1 MTDQLERLL
10 ERLEEEKE
18 EVETAEELAR
28 RLPGK
33 WRWKRLRRPVG
44 RTRETGQEE
53 PKAQE
58 REESASRG
66 DASGRTEDPEGDS
79 RKRRREDVEALRER
93 GAKWPAVETLTAR
106 EKQRE
111 EAAEGLYRKL
121 LRRGQTAERARRGG
135 QTAVAENQSDRGM
148 PLTIERLDRVVR
160 RDSRRY
166 DGGMELY

>member
-10 ERLEEEKE
+10 ERLNKKKE
-18 EVETAEELAR
+18 EGETAEKLGR

-44 RTRETGQEE
+44 CTPATRQDRPTAQDTEETGNRDSTAG
-53 PKAQE
+53 KAENPE
-58 REESASRG
+58 R
-66 DASGRTEDPEGDS
+66 DS
-79 RKRRREDVEALRER
+79 RKNRKEELELSLER
-93 GAKWPAVETLTAR
+93 GVKWPEGTAMTVREGQQEET
-106 EKQRE
+106 
-111 EAAEGLYRKL
+111 AEGLYRKL

-135 QTAVAENQSDRGM
+135 QNAVAENQSDRGM
-148 PLTIERLDRVVR
+148 PLTIERLDRAVR